1 MRTTLTIAALAIF
14 CTTTSFGET
23 AHEISKKFEDQ
34 KIAAVN
40 KYIADN
46 PDAKDMDSAL
56 SILIGANISI
66 GKMEALPDLLQKR
79 YDLQPKGGV
88 ANAQM
93 ILGEIARPYIE
104 SAIISDKRD
113 QAKAFVAQL
122 KADMASHPMAAQIAQ
137 VIGQLSANLYLP
149 GVGDKME
156 IAFTA
161 IDGKEVDV
169 TKMKGKVIL
178 IDFWATWCAPC
189 VAEMPNVIKAYAE
202 YKDKGFEVVGISLD
216 EDKSALEGFIA
227 QNNMT
232 WPQYFDGKGWGN
244 EIAQR
249 FGIGQVPATFLVGK
263 DGKIIA
269 SNLHGSQLE
278 EKLKE
283 VLSEE
288 SKEEAK

>member
-1 MRTTLTIAALAIF
+1 MKTTLTIAASAIF
-14 CTTTSFGET
+14 FAATSYGET

-34 KIAAVN
+34 KIAAVT

-46 PDAKDMDSAL
+46 PEAKDLDNAL
-56 SILIGANISI
+56 SILIGANMAI

-79 YDLQPKGGV
+79 YDLQPKGATV
-88 ANAQM
+88 NAQL

-104 SAIISDKRD
+104 SAIVSDKRD

-122 KADMASHPMAAQIAQ
+122 KEDLASHPQAAQIEQ
-137 VIGQLSANLYLP
+137 IIGQLSANLYLP

-156 IAFTA
+156 IAFTST
-161 IDGKEVDV
+161 DGRDVDV
-169 TKMKGKVIL
+169 SKMKNKVIL
-178 IDFWATWCAPC
+178 LDFWATWCAPC

-216 EDKSALEGFIA
+216 EDKAALEGFIKE
-227 QNNMT
+227 NKMT

-249 FGIGQVPATFLVGK
+249 YGISSIPATFLVGK

-269 SNLHGSQLE
+269 SNLRGPDL
-278 EKLKE
+278 
-283 VLSEE
+283 
-288 SKEEAK
+288 EAKIKEALAK